1 MDNYEQWL
9 KKFEQSAE
17 KILETGK
24 ANSEL
29 HKKKCEEYVQLM
41 QKERS
46 RRNRR

>member
-1 MDNYEQWL
+1 MDNYKQWL
-9 KKFEQSAE
+9 KNFEQSAE

-24 ANSEL
+24 TNSEL
-29 HKKKCEEYVQLM
+29 HKKKCEDYVQFM